1 MVLAETQKL
10 RMRQSVHSLHVQ
22 LINRTMPPEGY
33 YERRRAEQDRIINE
47 YLEFMK
53 KKDREAKK
61 EISTMENTRAL
72 GMNFTLNLN

>member
-1 MVLAETQKL
+1 MASAGTQKL

-22 LINRTMPPEGY
+22 LINKAMPPEGY

-53 KKDREAKK
+53 KQDREAKK
-61 EISTMENTRAL
+61 EKAAL
-72 GMNFTLNLN
+72 EYTVAMGIEFTLNLN

>member
-1 MVLAETQKL
+1 
-10 RMRQSVHSLHVQ
+10 
-22 LINRTMPPEGY
+22 MPPEGY

-47 YLEFMK
+47 YLEFIK